1 MSMLTPNKPAMRM
14 ASPRKLPTGRRRSK
28 APLGLGAGC
37 AAASALAAL
46 CYYAFSEP
54 VVFLMSGAHE
64 AARSDV
70 AEALTP
76 FAGQSIFATDLDG
89 VRKALLQLPGIGE
102 VTFERLWPDQ
112 IRILVTRDRPVA
124 LLNGTHIV
132 TRYRRVY
139 EISRWRAVSGAP
151 VDTARLPRLRL
162 PPPPA
167 VYDLDEAVSMYT
179 EMSAALVGTELELAG
194 LEVSAAGS
202 LSLESSSGMKIHLC
216 RRDFL
221 ARMSRL
227 ATIWRAYL
235 SEVKE
240 QIGTVNLCYPGG
252 LAWRPAAALTEEEPR

>member
-1 MSMLTPNKPAMRM
+1 MSFLTPTKPTARM
-14 ASPRKLPTGRRRSK
+14 APPRQLHSRGRRSK
-28 APLGLGAGC
+28 APLRLGAGC

-54 VVFLMSGAHE
+54 VVFLMSGANE
-64 AARSDV
+64 ATRSDV
-70 AEALTP
+70 AEALAP
-76 FAGQSIFATDLDG
+76 FAGQNIFSTDLVS

-112 IRILVTRDRPVA
+112 IRILVTRDRPAA

-139 EISRWRAVSGAP
+139 EISRWRAVSGIP
-151 VDTARLPRLRL
+151 VDTARLPRLSL

-179 EMSAALVGTELELAG
+179 DMSAILAGTGLELAG
-194 LEVSAAGS
+194 LDISTAGS

-221 ARMSRL
+221 ARTSRL
-227 ATIWRAYL
+227 AAIWRAYL

-252 LAWRPAAALTEEEPR
+252 LAWRPAAALSEEEPR